1 MKAARC
7 RRRARPFPLVAGVV
21 LALALS
27 GCGGSKNAAVKRYA
41 QQVNAVT
48 SGMRLDLEQ
57 VAAANVAFRSKA
69 NLAELAPKLAL
80 AERSLATFAARL
92 AALRPP
98 PAAKQVAATLARLV
112 ALERA
117 LVAELHDF
125 AIFLPAFREAL
136 VPYRKAIVAF
146 QRAARTVKTAT
157 AEAVVVDTYARALSP
172 PLAALARLSPPA
184 VLEPTYA
191 AEVRV
196 LRSSRATALSLAAAL
211 RARQTGR
218 AHALLV
224 QLSRDA
230 VSGGS
235 LAAQRAQIAAVQ
247 AYDAKVQN
255 VTNLENRA
263 QLELARLQ
271 R

>member
-7 RRRARPFPLVAGVV
+7 RRRVRPFAFAAGVA
-21 LALALS
+21 LALAVS
-27 GCGGSKNAAVKRYA
+27 GCGGSKNAAVERYA
-41 QQVNAVT
+41 QQVNAVA
-48 SGMRLDLEQ
+48 SGMRLQLEQ
-57 VAAANVAFRSKA
+57 VAAANVAFRSNA
-69 NLAELAPKLAL
+69 NLAELAPKLAR
-80 AERSLATFAARL
+80 AERSLATFSARL

-98 PAAKQVAATLARLV
+98 PEAKPVAATLAQLV

-125 AIFLPAFREAL
+125 ARFLPAFREAL
-136 VPYRKAIVAF
+136 VPYRKAVVAF
-146 QRAARTVKTAT
+146 QRAAHAVKTAT
-157 AEAVVVDTYARALSP
+157 AEATVVDAYANALSQ
-172 PLAALARLSPPA
+172 PLGALARLSPPA
-184 VLEPTYA
+184 VLAPTYA

-196 LRSSRATALSLAAAL
+196 LRSSRATALALAAAL

-224 QLSRDA
+224 QLSHDA

-235 LAAQRAQIAAVQ
+235 VATQRAQIASVR
-247 AYDAKVQN
+247 AYDAKVQR
-255 VTNLENRA
+255 VTILENRA

-271 R
+271 K